1 MGDQAEPKLF
11 ELQKEVQTSH
21 KKYSIEFKLKVVELI
36 NLKLSYHYISKR
48 LGIDRKVLRDWV

>member
-1 MGDQAEPKLF
+1 MEDKAEPKLL

-21 KKYSIEFKLKVVELI
+21 KKNTIEFKLKVVEQI

-48 LGIDRKVLRDWV
+48 LGIDRKVLRD